1 MIHRKFDLFRAVG
14 KNRSAFLF
22 GPRGSGKTWLCREF
36 QKTQPAT
43 LEIDLLGHEL
53 YRRYISEPGAFRED
67 VLGALPKKGLL
78 SVFVDEIQR
87 LPELLNEVHWLLESY
102 PGRVRFLLTGSSARK
117 LKRGGANLLAGRALV
132 LHLHP
137 LCSDEG
143 PFDLNKTLRFG
154 SLPGMCAVT
163 DPAARLSSYVGVYLK
178 EEIQQEALVRKVES
192 YFRFLDV
199 AAQMNG
205 EPINFASVARDVGVE
220 TKTAQEFVSILV
232 DTLVAFRVEP
242 WTWSVRKQLRHSP
255 KIYFFDCGVLN
266 AVRGDLHAGIRPS
279 SYGYGKLFETFV
291 VQEFHRW
298 NDYAQTRYRFF
309 YWRTN
314 IGTEVDLVLSR
325 GLADRPVAVE
335 IKSAT
340 SPGEKDVVGLKAFKS
355 DNPSAR
361 VMCFC
366 RTPFS
371 YRKGG
376 IEFVPWQKGLKE
388 LFS

>member
-43 LEIDLLGHEL
+43 LEINLLGHEL

-143 PFDLNKTLRFG
+143 PFDLKQNIAFW
-154 SLPGMCAVT
+154 
-163 DPAARLSSYVGVYLK
+163 
-178 EEIQQEALVRKVES
+178 
-192 YFRFLDV
+192 FV
-199 AAQMNG
+199 AG
-205 EPINFASVARDVGVE
+205 D
-220 TKTAQEFVSILV
+220 
-232 DTLVAFRVEP
+232 
-242 WTWSVRKQLRHSP
+242 
-255 KIYFFDCGVLN
+255 
-266 AVRGDLHAGIRPS
+266 VRG
-279 SYGYGKLFETFV
+279 
-291 VQEFHRW
+291 HR
-298 NDYAQTRYRFF
+298 
-309 YWRTN
+309 
-314 IGTEVDLVLSR
+314 SR
-325 GLADRPVAVE
+325 GA
-335 IKSAT
+335 
-340 SPGEKDVVGLKAFKS
+340 AF
-355 DNPSAR
+355 
-361 VMCFC
+361 
-366 RTPFS
+366 
-371 YRKGG
+371 
-376 IEFVPWQKGLKE
+376 FVCGA
-388 LFS
+388 FI